1 MEFCD
6 CFVKIRQQLISNKEE
21 LEEII
26 IKLKQQHEYI
36 EKKLEETYRTEP
48 QHINKNT
55 TIRDDAILRLEVVE
69 AQNLP
74 NRQHKVVAKL
84 GKAKAESSLQKGV
97 EPIWNQAMT
106 FDVKTEE
113 DPFVIDVVDEYGS
126 AVISEK
132 VYLKDH
138 KEYRDMDKPLWLP
151 KGNKRSELDPRL
163 RVKIIYNY
171 SHIQKYDNMKEEKKR
186 EILA

>member
-1 MEFCD
+1 M
-6 CFVKIRQQLISNKEE
+6 
-21 LEEII
+21 
-26 IKLKQQHEYI
+26 
-36 EKKLEETYRTEP
+36 
-48 QHINKNT
+48 T

-84 GKAKAESSLQKGV
+84 GKAKAESNFQNGT

-113 DPFVIDVVDEYGS
+113 EPFVISVVDNFGTT
-126 AVISEK
+126 VLSESIR
-132 VYLKDH
+132 LKDH
-138 KEYRDMDKPLWLP
+138 KEYRDMEKLIWLP
-151 KGNKRSELDPRL
+151 KGDLRSEFDPRL

-171 SHIQKYDNMKEEKKR
+171 SHIQKYDNMKEEKKK
-186 EILA
+186 EIKA